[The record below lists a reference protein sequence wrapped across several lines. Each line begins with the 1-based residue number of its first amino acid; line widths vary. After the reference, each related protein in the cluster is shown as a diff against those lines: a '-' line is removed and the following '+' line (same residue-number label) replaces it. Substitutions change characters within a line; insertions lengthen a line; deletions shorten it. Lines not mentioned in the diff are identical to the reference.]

1 MKAFIINDTEKEYHW
16 GCYGT
21 SSAIKK
27 QLMDRGV
34 TQISSFSCK
43 EGSKPENTAKKCLL
57 VYSKNSLIRYIAR
70 KYYVSIM
77 RKKLPALWQEMLDSD
92 YIVIN
97 GEGTINSIHVA
108 TRFIFFMVFI
118 AKEVMKKRVCI
129 INHSCYP
136 KLDKPKQINCYQ
148 RVYEKCDFIAARE
161 PASHRIIT
169 EILRVNATLAFDSL
183 PLSVKETKNI
193 PSSLYSG
200 KYICLS
206 GAVNYDFRNSELIA
220 SGIREKYPDHRIVYL
235 TGSASGMNNED
246 PEAIVSLQKYIPEM
260 IVHDAH
266 SFTEWLSV
274 IKHSVLLISGRY
286 HYSVAAM
293 CFGTPMI
300 CFASNTPKIDEVNKL
315 FHLPKCVKSRDEFM
329 HALNSVETFSWSP
342 LLNEMCHLAEQNY
355 TFLPFST
362 QPV

>member
-34 TQISSFSCK
+34 TEIASVSCK
-43 EGSKPENTAKKCLL
+43 EGSKPENTSKKCLL
-57 VYSKNSLIRYIAR
+57 VYSKNPLIRYIAQ
-70 KYYVSIM
+70 KYYVSVM
-77 RKKLPALWQEMLDSD
+77 RRKLPAVWQAMLDSD

-136 KLDKPKQINCYQ
+136 KRDKPKQMQYYQ
-148 RVYEKCDFIAARE
+148 RVYAKCDFIAARE
-161 PASHRIIT
+161 PASQLIIT
-169 EILRVNATLAFDSL
+169 ERLGVKATLAFDSL
-183 PLSVKETKNI
+183 PLSVKETENI
-193 PSSLYSG
+193 PASLYSG
-200 KYICLS
+200 KYICVS
-206 GAVNYDFRNSELIA
+206 GAVNYDTRNSALIA
-220 SGIREKYPDHRIVYL
+220 SGLRDNYPDHHIVYL

-246 PEAIVSLQKYIPEM
+246 PDVIASLQKYIPEM

-300 CFASNTPKIDEVNKL
+300 CFSSNTPKIDEVNKL
-315 FHLPKCVKSRDEFM
+315 FRLPKCVKTRDEFM
-329 HALNSVETFSWSP
+329 HALNSVGAFSWTP
-342 LLNEMCHLAEQNY
+342 LLDEMCHLAEQNY
-355 TFLPFST
+355 IFLPLRT
-362 QPV
+362 